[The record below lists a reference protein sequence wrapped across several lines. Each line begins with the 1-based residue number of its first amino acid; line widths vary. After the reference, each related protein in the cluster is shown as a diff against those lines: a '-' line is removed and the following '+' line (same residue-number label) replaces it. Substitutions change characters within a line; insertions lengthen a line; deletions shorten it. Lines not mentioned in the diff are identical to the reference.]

1 MADLHHL
8 ADTLADGLR
17 DNAVGL
23 VEVVLQLPSALRLV
37 HSGPHRGSNGIGV
50 QDDQTL
56 GVAGGAADGL
66 YQAGLAAKEALL
78 VSVQYGHQRH
88 LRQVQALT
96 QQVDTHQH
104 VELAQTQVADDL
116 HALQGRHVGV
126 HIPHLDTQPAEVGG
140 QVLGHFLGE
149 GGHQHAL
156 VPLRPGVYLRHQV
169 VDLTQHRTDL
179 HSGVQQAG
187 RPDDLFHDLVRLL
200 LFKVAGGGGDEH
212 RLGEALLELLELQGA
227 VIKGAGQAEAVVHQ
241 ALLAGMVAVVH
252 GPHLG

>member
-1 MADLHHL
+1 M
-8 ADTLADGLR
+8 
-17 DNAVGL
+17 
-23 VEVVLQLPSALRLV
+23 
-37 HSGPHRGSNGIGV
+37 
-50 QDDQTL
+50 
-56 GVAGGAADGL
+56 
-66 YQAGLAAKEALL
+66 
-78 VSVQYGHQRH
+78 
-88 LRQVQALT
+88 
-96 QQVDTHQH
+96 
-104 VELAQTQVADDL
+104 
-116 HALQGRHVGV
+116 

-212 RLGEALLELLELQGA
+212 RLGEALLELLELQRS
-227 VIKGAGQAEAVVHQ
+227 VVVRTGQAEGVLHQ
-241 ALLAGMVAVVH
+241 GVLPGMIAVVH

>member
-1 MADLHHL
+1 M
-8 ADTLADGLR
+8 
-17 DNAVGL
+17 
-23 VEVVLQLPSALRLV
+23 
-37 HSGPHRGSNGIGV
+37 
-50 QDDQTL
+50 
-56 GVAGGAADGL
+56 
-66 YQAGLAAKEALL
+66 
-78 VSVQYGHQRH
+78 
-88 LRQVQALT
+88 
-96 QQVDTHQH
+96 
-104 VELAQTQVADDL
+104 
-116 HALQGRHVGV
+116 

-241 ALLAGMVAVVH
+241 GRLSRPVPVVH